1 MKRERQDDPVDLI
14 MLGKVDEAAKIYLD
28 MYAEAVK
35 EGDGFIG
42 PFLLSQLHFCVAGKE
57 SGRVPEESADEVSRM
72 VFDKLH
78 EKGIKGKERI
88 VWDEIA
94 IAKEK
99 ITADRRESARAL
111 KQVRDR

>member
-1 MKRERQDDPVDLI
+1 MPSKMQIQGDVKGERSDDPVDLI
-14 MLGKVDEAAKIYLD
+14 MLGKVDEA
-28 MYAEAVK
+28 
-35 EGDGFIG
+35 
-42 PFLLSQLHFCVAGKE
+42 
-57 SGRVPEESADEVSRM
+57 GRVPEESADEVSRM